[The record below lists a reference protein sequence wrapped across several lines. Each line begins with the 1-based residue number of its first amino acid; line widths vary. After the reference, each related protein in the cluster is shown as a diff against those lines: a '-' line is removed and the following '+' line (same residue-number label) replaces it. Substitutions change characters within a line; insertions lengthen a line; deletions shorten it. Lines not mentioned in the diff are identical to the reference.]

1 MSYINNPPKNKN
13 GVVPTENG
21 WKDAKTGELLVSVKI
36 NPDLIKKWRQ
46 ENTPQPI
53 ITKPNIQNDTPKEI
67 ENESVAEDT
76 VKKTIKKSTSVK
88 RKRIV

>member
-13 GVVPTENG
+13 GVVPTVNG
-21 WKDAKTGELLVSVKI
+21 WKDAKTGELLVSVKL
-36 NPDLIKKWRQ
+36 NSDLIKKWSQ
-46 ENTPQPI
+46 EKTPQAI
-53 ITKPNIQNDTPKEI
+53 ITKSNIQNDTPKEI
-67 ENESVAEDT
+67 ENESVTEDT